1 LLHGAIGGWYPYW
14 FIDVAELGLGRT
26 LLNLCGLLAFF
37 GIVGLIVVA
46 IDRTLGR
53 RDRTPASA

>member
-1 LLHGAIGGWYPYW
+1 MTGADFGS
-14 FIDVAELGLGRT
+14 FIL
-26 LLNLCGLLAFF
+26 
-37 GIVGLIVVA
+37 GLIVVA